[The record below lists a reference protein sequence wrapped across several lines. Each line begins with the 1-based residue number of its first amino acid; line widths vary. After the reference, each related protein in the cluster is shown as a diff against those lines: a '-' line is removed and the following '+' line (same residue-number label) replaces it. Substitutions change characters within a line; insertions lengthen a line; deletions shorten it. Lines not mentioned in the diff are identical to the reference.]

1 MLPNYTYA
9 LVWSAEDRGYICTC
23 AEFPGVSAFGTD
35 QSHALAEMQVALSA
49 IADTF
54 AAEGRALPAA
64 NELPYYSG
72 QFRLRIPRSL
82 HALLSQ
88 RAEVEGVSLNT
99 YATLLLS
106 SATGAGFVTDRA
118 SAALT
123 PMLGR
128 LEKAVERAERLGR

>member
-9 LVWSAEDRGYICTC
+9 LVWSVEDEGYLCTC
-23 AEFPGVSAFGTD
+23 AEFPGVSAFGAD
-35 QSHALAEMQVALSA
+35 HASALAEMQVALAA
-49 IADTF
+49 IAETY
-54 AAEGRALPAA
+54 AAEGRVLPEA
-64 NELPYYSG
+64 NELPGFSG

-82 HALLSQ
+82 HAVLSQ

-106 SATGAGFVTDRA
+106 SATGAGFVTDRT

-128 LEKAVERAERLGR
+128 LEKAVERAEGLGR